1 MPRRVSI
8 HDLRAMKQRGEKIAM
23 VTCYDYTSAKIVDAL
38 GFPIMLV
45 GDSLGMVVLGHES
58 TLRVTLD
65 MMIHHCRAV
74 SRAAKKSMIVIDL
87 PFASYSSSDLPTS
100 LENARRAMAEGGAQA
115 VKVEGGRRMGPVVG
129 TLVASGIPV
138 MGHIGLTPQ
147 SIHMIGGY
155 RVQGRTKEAADRL
168 IAAAQALEEAGAF
181 AIVLELVPAPLAEQL
196 SKMLSIPTIGIG
208 AGPAC
213 DGQVQVFH
221 DIMGMYEDF
230 LPKHAHR
237 YGNVAQV
244 IRQAAKAYKDDVEQG
259 RFPTA
264 QHSFDMD
271 SVLDGKIGGDT
282 PHGGAK

>member
-8 HDLRAMKQRGEKIAM
+8 HDLRAMKQRGDKIAM
-23 VTCYDYTSAKIVDAL
+23 VTCYDYTSAKIVEEL
-38 GFPIMLV
+38 GFPIVLV

-65 MMIHHCRAV
+65 MMIHHSKAV
-74 SRAAKKSMIVIDL
+74 SRALKKAMLVIDL

-100 LENARRAMAEGGAQA
+100 LKNAGRAMAEGGAQA
-115 VKVEGGRRMGPVVG
+115 VKVEGGRRMAPVVG
-129 TLVASGIPV
+129 TLAASGIPV

-168 IAAAQALEEAGAF
+168 MAAALALEDAGAF
-181 AIVLELVPAPLAEQL
+181 SIVLELVPAPLAQQISEKL
-196 SKMLSIPTIGIG
+196 TIPTIGIG
-208 AGPAC
+208 AGPGC

-230 LPKHAHR
+230 LPKHAKR
-237 YGNVAQV
+237 YANVAEV
-244 IRQAAKAYKDDVEQG
+244 IRKAARAYKEDVEQG

-264 QHSFDMD
+264 GQSFEMD
-271 SVLDGKIGGDT
+271 AVLDGKAGDE
-282 PHGGAK
+282 PAKP